1 MKNEETRPLGL
12 KHLIQNM
19 HLKMNSLT
27 YLSVGKIAQSSS
39 CLHIL
44 YIPVVTDRRKNV
56 LQDRQHEPEAI
67 DIVHIDL

>member
-1 MKNEETRPLGL
+1 
-12 KHLIQNM
+12 
-19 HLKMNSLT
+19 MNSLT
-27 YLSVGKIAQSSS
+27 YLSVGRIAQSSS

-67 DIVHIDL
+67 DIVDIDL